1 MKVTEDE
8 LFILDRLILK
18 NKEMSAKKAK
28 DLLKLKASIRA
39 IQKYFKIRLRW
50 KKMFTRF
57 L

>member
-28 DLLKLKASIRA
+28 DLLKLKASIRT
-39 IQKYFKIRLRW
+39 IQRYFKIRLRW
-50 KKMFTRF
+50 KKIFTRF